1 MNSKESSLKSSTLTN
16 DSMSD
21 KKEEELDKVSL
32 AVASTISKS
41 STFTKFSSNS
51 LMNQK
56 SSIGGF

>member
-1 MNSKESSLKSSTLTN
+1 MNSKESSLKSSKLTD

-32 AVASTISKS
+32 AVTSTISKS

-56 SSIGGF
+56 SSIGVF